1 MKASARI
8 QGNGPTMH
16 QTPPPVAVPDIPPVW
31 MAVFGAALISFSGVW
46 VKFAHVGPS
55 ASAFYRVLV
64 GSAFLLTLARLH
76 GRRLWNGPRYAGG
89 TLLCG
94 VAFALD
100 LWAYHKSI
108 LFVGPGLSTI
118 LGNFQVFVL
127 GFAGVVFL
135 GERLDLRLVLA
146 VPLALAGMYL
156 VVGIDWNHLPDNYRW
171 GVVFGLATAVFYAS
185 FTLSLRQLQS
195 SADALSPSAN
205 LGSVCLIAA
214 LFLAA
219 DMVVTGES
227 FRIPDLQSLVS
238 LAALGVLSQVAG
250 WVLITRAL
258 PAIPASSV
266 GLLLL
271 LQPSLAFVW
280 DVLIF
285 RRPTDWIHAVGIL
298 LTLFAIYLGL
308 ARRPQ

>member
-1 MKASARI
+1 MLKSALPE
-8 QGNGPTMH
+8 N
-16 QTPPPVAVPDIPPVW
+16 VPEIPPVW
-31 MAVFGAALISFSGVW
+31 VAVSGAALISFSGVW

-55 ASAFYRVLV
+55 ASAFYRVMV
-64 GSAFLLTLARLH
+64 GSVLLLALSRLY
-76 GRRLWNGPRYAGG
+76 GRRLWNGHRYAGW

-94 VAFALD
+94 AAFALD

-127 GFAGVVFL
+127 GFAGVVFF

-146 VPLALAGMYL
+146 VPLAMAGLYL
-156 VVGIDWNHLPDNYRW
+156 VVGIDWGQLPEDYRW
-171 GVVFGLATAVFYAS
+171 GVYFGLATAVFYAS
-185 FTLSLRQLQS
+185 FTLSLRRMQS
-195 SADALSPSAN
+195 AADALAPSAN

-219 DMVVTGES
+219 DMTFTGES
-227 FRIPDLQSLVS
+227 FRIPDLQSLFS

-250 WVLITRAL
+250 WLLITRAL
-258 PAIPASSV
+258 PALPASSV

-285 RRPTDWIHAVGIL
+285 RRPTGWTHAVGIG
-298 LTLFAIYLGL
+298 LTLAAIYLGL
-308 ARRPQ
+308 ARKPT